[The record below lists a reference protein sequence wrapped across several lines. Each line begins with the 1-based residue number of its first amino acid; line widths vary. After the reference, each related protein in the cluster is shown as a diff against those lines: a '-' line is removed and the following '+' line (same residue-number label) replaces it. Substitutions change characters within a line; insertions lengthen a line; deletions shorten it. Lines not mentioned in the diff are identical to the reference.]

1 MFYDTKIEIY
11 ENLDST
17 YIKTIYADVQPFSE
31 TVTFN
36 YGLSL
41 EISKRVFCDLD
52 KEINE
57 DSYFRIKDDLYKTL
71 NIKERS
77 DYMEVYIYKCKRQ
90 VI

>member
-1 MFYDTKIEIY
+1 MFSDTKIEIY
-11 ENLDST
+11 ETPDS
-17 YIKTIYADVQPFSE
+17 YLSKTIYADVQPCSGS
-31 TVTFN
+31 VGFN
-36 YGLSL
+36 LGLSL

-52 KEINE
+52 KDINE
-57 DSYFRIKDDLYKTL
+57 GTYFRIEDYLYKVL